1 MNFNIPNDV
10 LQTMLAGELKPTA
23 PPATTQ
29 FFTTAHSACPYTISC
44 AATEAKGSESTRCLQ
59 QVPAWHCTSWMLSIP
74 TKRTQCFYCGVFYV
88 LLRDV
93 RVMAQGPVGLNFTNI
108 SQVLSKS
115 MAVVHQ
121 PQRSNNKGHFESS
134 RVSADLMGTQLS
146 SKQSPKNCK
155 HCSVP
160 TFSPLKYNSA
170 VSLQQEFTYKEN
182 QKLVTSQFSGTLNK
196 VSMDFK
202 TITSK
207 I

>member
-1 MNFNIPNDV
+1 
-10 LQTMLAGELKPTA
+10 
-23 PPATTQ
+23 
-29 FFTTAHSACPYTISC
+29 
-44 AATEAKGSESTRCLQ
+44 
-59 QVPAWHCTSWMLSIP
+59 
-74 TKRTQCFYCGVFYV
+74 
-88 LLRDV
+88 
-93 RVMAQGPVGLNFTNI
+93 MAQGPVGLNFPNI

-134 RVSADLMGTQLS
+134 HVSADLMGTQLS

-160 TFSPLKYNSA
+160 TFFPLKYNSA

-202 TITSK
+202 TVTSK
-207 I
+207 FSYFLHNNSPRSCAVRVQLRVHQVFKQENPEIIYSSQQLQKDDLKKTPHLLKPACNFYCHLYQRSADV